1 MRTMTTMMKVV
12 MKIIMTMI
20 MMMVVMKM
28 VMKMMSPAA
37 VSHSP
42 VDCGPHK
49 CSAVIR
55 F

>member
-1 MRTMTTMMKVV
+1 M
-12 MKIIMTMI
+12 MKIIMTVI

-28 VMKMMSPAA
+28 VMKMLTMMVMKMMSPAA
-37 VSHSP
+37 VSYSS